1 MDVKAY
7 ARMSSLKE
15 AKSYFKQ
22 CFNIIDLIPSNGVDF
37 RERHEMKGRA
47 YRSKVAGVRNYV
59 SE

>member
-1 MDVKAY
+1 
-7 ARMSSLKE
+7 MSSLKE

-47 YRSKVAGVRNYV
+47 KENLGMVYWHLDKKEKASNQF
-59 SE
+59 